1 MTTLSPAELEARL
14 RLHSLPGLGPRRWQ
28 RLWSAFGNACAALSA
43 PSSAWRTLGIPAD
56 CVAQRRSTDI
66 RQRVDA
72 TLAWLEQ
79 PQHHAIF
86 SDQPEYP
93 ALLLEIPDPP
103 PVLFARGNISRLE
116 QPQIAI
122 IGSRNASVHGT
133 DNAQRFARCLAG
145 GGFGIT
151 SGLALGIDTAAHQ
164 GALEAAGYTVAV
176 MGTGMQRIY
185 PARNQALAERIVHA
199 DGVLLSELPLDA
211 PPHASHFPRRN
222 RIISGL
228 SLGVLVVEAGVAS
241 GSLITAR
248 LALEQNREVFAIPGS
263 IHHPGARGCHQLIRQ
278 GAQLVESADDILQT
292 LHGWQQIHL
301 PVESPNVHTTNPEP
315 TSPLLHTIR
324 SGPLSAEQLAAH
336 LQSPLPEVLAQ
347 LTEYEIMGQVVCENG
362 YWRVRQA

>member
-1 MTTLSPAELEARL
+1 MTTLPPAELEARL

-43 PSSAWRTLGIPAD
+43 PANAWRALGIPAD
-56 CVAQRRSTDI
+56 CAEHRRTADI
-66 RQRVDA
+66 RQRVDS
-72 TLAWLEQ
+72 TLAWLEH
-79 PQHHAIF
+79 PQHHVIF

-103 PVLFARGNISRLE
+103 PVLFAHGNILRLE
-116 QPQIAI
+116 QPQLAI

-133 DNAQRFARCLAG
+133 DNAQRFARCLAA

-164 GALEAAGYTVAV
+164 GTLDANGYTVAV
-176 MGTGMQRIY
+176 MGTGMQRVY
-185 PARNQALAERIVHA
+185 PARNRALAEQIVQKG
-199 DGVLLSELPLDA
+199 GVLLSELPLDA

-278 GAQLVESADDILQT
+278 GAQLVESADDILQA
-292 LHGWQQIHL
+292 LQGWQQIAL
-301 PVESPNVHTTNPEP
+301 PHETPSVLEPVPAP
-315 TSPLLHTIR
+315 TSSLLQLL
-324 SGPLSAEQLAAH
+324 SAGSLSAEQLAAH
-336 LQSPLPEVLAQ
+336 LQTPLPEVLAQ

-362 YWRVRQA
+362 YWRARQA